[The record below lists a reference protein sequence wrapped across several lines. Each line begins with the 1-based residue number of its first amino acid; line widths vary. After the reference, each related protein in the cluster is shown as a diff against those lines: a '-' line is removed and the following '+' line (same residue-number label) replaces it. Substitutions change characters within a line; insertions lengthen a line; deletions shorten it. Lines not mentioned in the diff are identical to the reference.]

1 MKGTLL
7 LVHHSSL
14 VAHHFL
20 IVMHMLAV
28 VVGVL
33 LIVVILWDTFETIV
47 LPRRVSRRLRLTRI
61 FYVGTWAPVAEL
73 ARRVPPGKKRDRYLA
88 FYGPLS
94 LILLLLV
101 WALALVLAFGLLQ
114 WGAGALLHTPEAGPP
129 LGFGTYVYMSG
140 VILFTLGFGDVFPLD
155 AVGRLLAVVEA
166 GTGFGF
172 LAAVI
177 GYLPVLYQSFSRR
190 EVSISMLDARAGT
203 PPTAAELLRRHTEAS
218 HLEGVG
224 ELLKDWERW
233 AADLMESHLSYPV
246 LCYYRS
252 QHDNQSWL
260 ASLVC
265 VLDTCALV
273 MVGVDGA
280 HEWQAR
286 LTFAMARHA
295 LVDISQIFGTRPV
308 SFERERMSD
317 GELAHLRSALK
328 GWGLTL
334 RAGAD
339 ADDRLR
345 SLRRLYEPYANGLSC
360 HLLIPLPPW
369 LPDSAHADNWQ
380 TSAYDRSKTAAA
392 TDDEHE

>member
-1 MKGTLL
+1 MLHALAAAAG
-7 LVHHSSL
+7 
-14 VAHHFL
+14 VAV
-20 IVMHMLAV
+20 IV
-28 VVGVL
+28 VV
-33 LIVVILWDTFETIV
+33 LWDTFETIV
-47 LPRRVSRRLRLTRI
+47 LPRRVARRLRLTRL
-61 FYVGTWAPVAEL
+61 FYLWTWAPAAWL
-73 ARRVPPGKKRDRYLA
+73 ARRVPAGKRRDYYLA

-94 LILLLLV
+94 LILLLTV
-101 WALALVLAFGLLQ
+101 WALGLLLGFALLQ
-114 WGAGALLHTPEAGPP
+114 WAAHSRLHLPEEVPTE
-129 LGFGTYVYMSG
+129 FTTYLYMSG
-140 VILFTLGFGDVFPLD
+140 VTIFTLGFGDVFPLSPL
-155 AVGRLLAVVEA
+155 GRFLAVVEA

-203 PPTAAELLRRHTEAS
+203 PPAAAELLRRHAEAGR
-218 HLEGVG
+218 LDALGD
-224 ELLKDWERW
+224 LLHDWERW

-265 VLDTCALV
+265 VLDACALV
-273 MVGVDGA
+273 LVGVDGA

-286 LTFAMARHA
+286 ATFAMARHA

-308 SFERERMSD
+308 AFDGERMTAED
-317 GELAHLRSALK
+317 LASLRAALRRWGLHLRE
-328 GWGLTL
+328 
-334 RAGAD
+334 GAD

-345 SLRRLYEPYANGLSC
+345 SLRRLYEPYANALSC

-369 LPDSAHADNWQ
+369 LPDAARADNWQ
-380 TSAYDRSKTAAA
+380 TSAYDRKARAAA
-392 TDDEHE
+392 AASEDRHF

>member
-1 MKGTLL
+1 MLQL
-7 LVHHSSL
+7 
-14 VAHHFL
+14 
-20 IVMHMLAV
+20 LAV
-28 VVGVL
+28 VVGVIV
-33 LIVVILWDTFETIV
+33 IVVVLWDTFETIV
-47 LPRRVSRRLRLTRI
+47 LPRRVARRLRLTRI
-61 FYVGTWAPVAEL
+61 FYVGTWAPVAGL
-73 ARRVPPGKKRDRYLA
+73 ARRVPAGKKRDRYLA

-101 WALALVLAFGLLQ
+101 WALGLLLAFGLLQ
-114 WGAGALLHTPEAGPP
+114 WGIGSLLHTPEGGPP
-129 LGFGTYVYMSG
+129 LRFGTYVYMSG
-140 VILFTLGFGDVFPLD
+140 VIFFTLGFGDVFPLD

-203 PPTAAELLRRHTEAS
+203 PPTAVELLRRHAEAG

-308 SFERERMSD
+308 AFERERMTD
-317 GELAHLRSALK
+317 EELASLRAALR
-328 GWGLTL
+328 GWGLQL

-345 SLRRLYEPYANGLSC
+345 SLRRLYEPYANGLAC
-360 HLLIPLPPW
+360 HLLIQLPPW
-369 LPDSAHADNWQ
+369 LPAHARADNWQ
-380 TSAYDRSKTAAA
+380 TSAYDRRATVSAAA
-392 TDDEHE
+392 VEEEYH

>member
-1 MKGTLL
+1 M
-7 LVHHSSL
+7 
-14 VAHHFL
+14 
-20 IVMHMLAV
+20 MHLLAV

-47 LPRRVSRRLRLTRI
+47 LPRRVTRRLRLTRL
-61 FYVGTWAPVAEL
+61 FYVGTWAPVAGL

-101 WALALVLAFGLLQ
+101 WVVGLLLAF
-114 WGAGALLHTPEAGPP
+114 ALLHWGVGSQLQTPETATP
-129 LGFGTYVYMSG
+129 GFGIYAYMSG
-140 VILFTLGFGDVFPLD
+140 VIFFTLGFGDVFPLD
-155 AVGRLLAVVEA
+155 AFGRTLSVIEV

-203 PPTAAELLRRHTEAS
+203 PPTAAELLRRHAEAG
-218 HLEGVG
+218 HLEGIG

-273 MVGVDGA
+273 MVGVNGA

-308 SFERERMSD
+308 SFERERMTEE
-317 GELAHLRSALK
+317 ELAHLRSALK

-369 LPDSAHADNWQ
+369 LPAHARADNWQ
-380 TSAYDRSKTAAA
+380 TSAYDRRAAVAAA
-392 TDDEHE
+392 VVEDEHRF

>member
-1 MKGTLL
+1 M
-7 LVHHSSL
+7 
-14 VAHHFL
+14 
-20 IVMHMLAV
+20 MHMLAA
-28 VVGVL
+28 VVGVVV
-33 LIVVILWDTFETIV
+33 IVVVLWDTFETIV
-47 LPRRVSRRLRLTRI
+47 LPRRVARRLRLTRI
-61 FYVGTWAPVAEL
+61 FYVGTWAPVAGL
-73 ARRVPPGKKRDRYLA
+73 ARRVPAGKKRDRYLA

-101 WALALVLAFGLLQ
+101 WALGLLLAFGLLQ
-114 WGAGALLHTPEAGPP
+114 WGVGSLLHTPGEAMAP
-129 LGFGTYVYMSG
+129 GFGTYVYMSG
-140 VILFTLGFGDVFPLD
+140 VIIFTLGFGDVFPLD
-155 AVGRLLAVVEA
+155 GVGRVLAVVEA

-203 PPTAAELLRRHTEAS
+203 PPTAVELLRRHAEAGRLDS
-218 HLEGVG
+218 VG
-224 ELLKDWERW
+224 ELLNDWEHW

-308 SFERERMSD
+308 SFERERMTD
-317 GELAHLRSALK
+317 EELALLRAALRD
-328 GWGLTL
+328 WGLQL

-369 LPDSAHADNWQ
+369 LPAHARADNWQ
-380 TSAYDRSKTAAA
+380 TSAYDRLAPNASAVVE
-392 TDDEHE
+392 DEHRF

>member
-1 MKGTLL
+1 MQA
-7 LVHHSSL
+7 
-14 VAHHFL
+14 VAV
-20 IVMHMLAV
+20 IVGAV
-28 VVGVL
+28 VIL
-33 LIVVILWDTFETIV
+33 VILWDTFETIV

-61 FYVGTWAPVAEL
+61 FYVGTWAPMSAL

-94 LILLLLV
+94 LILLLFV
-101 WALALVLAFGLLQ
+101 WAVGLLFAFGLVQ
-114 WGAGALLHTPEAGPP
+114 WGVGSVLHTPEGDQ
-129 LGFGTYVYMSG
+129 GFWPHVYMSG
-140 VILFTLGFGDVFPLD
+140 VILFTLGFGDVVPLD
-155 AVGRLLAVVEA
+155 ATGRVLAVVEA

-203 PPTAAELLRRHTEAS
+203 PPTAAELLRRHAEAGS
-218 HLEGVG
+218 LNTIGKVLE
-224 ELLKDWERW
+224 DWERW

-286 LTFAMARHA
+286 LTFAIARHA
-295 LVDISQIFGTRPV
+295 LVDISQIFNTRPV
-308 SFERERMSD
+308 TFDRERMPD
-317 GELAHLRSALK
+317 EDLKALRAALK
-328 GWGLTL
+328 RWGLGL
-334 RAGAD
+334 REGAD
-339 ADDRLR
+339 ADRRLR
-345 SLRRLYEPYANGLSC
+345 ALRRMYEPYANGLSC
-360 HLLIPLPPW
+360 HLLLPLPPW
-369 LPDSAHADNWQ
+369 LPDSARVDNWQ
-380 TSAYDRSKTAAA
+380 TSAFERRDVTAAA
-392 TDDEHE
+392 GEAGHAQ

>member
-1 MKGTLL
+1 
-7 LVHHSSL
+7 
-14 VAHHFL
+14 
-20 IVMHMLAV
+20 
-28 VVGVL
+28 
-33 LIVVILWDTFETIV
+33 
-47 LPRRVSRRLRLTRI
+47 
-61 FYVGTWAPVAEL
+61 
-73 ARRVPPGKKRDRYLA
+73 
-88 FYGPLS
+88 
-94 LILLLLV
+94 
-101 WALALVLAFGLLQ
+101 
-114 WGAGALLHTPEAGPP
+114 
-129 LGFGTYVYMSG
+129 MSG
-140 VILFTLGFGDVFPLD
+140 VIFFTLGFGDVFPLD
-155 AVGRLLAVVEA
+155 AVGRTLSVVEV

-203 PPTAAELLRRHTEAS
+203 PPTAAEMLRRHAEAGR
-218 HLEGVG
+218 LDALGG
-224 ELLKDWERW
+224 LLGDWERW

-280 HEWQAR
+280 HGWQAR

-308 SFERERMSD
+308 VFDRERMTGD
-317 GELAHLRSALK
+317 ELAQLRAALER
-328 GWGLTL
+328 WGLTL

-369 LPDSAHADNWQ
+369 LPDAARADNWQ
-380 TSAYDRSKTAAA
+380 TSAFDRSAPSARNA
-392 TDDEHE
+392 DEHF

>member
-1 MKGTLL
+1 
-7 LVHHSSL
+7 
-14 VAHHFL
+14 
-20 IVMHMLAV
+20 MHLLAV

-47 LPRRVSRRLRLTRI
+47 LPRRVTRRLRLTRL
-61 FYVGTWAPVAEL
+61 FYVGTWAPVAGL

-101 WALALVLAFGLLQ
+101 WVVGLLLAF
-114 WGAGALLHTPEAGPP
+114 ALLHWGVGSRLQMPETAAP
-129 LGFGTYVYMSG
+129 GFGMDVYMSG
-140 VILFTLGFGDVFPLD
+140 VIFFTLGFGDVFPLD
-155 AVGRLLAVVEA
+155 AFGRTLSVIEV

-203 PPTAAELLRRHTEAS
+203 PPTAAELLRRHAEAG
-218 HLEGVG
+218 HLEGIG

-273 MVGVDGA
+273 MVGVNGA

-308 SFERERMSD
+308 SFERERMTEE
-317 GELAHLRSALK
+317 ELAHLRSALK

-369 LPDSAHADNWQ
+369 LPAHARADNWQ
-380 TSAYDRSKTAAA
+380 TSAYDRRAEVAAA
-392 TDDEHE
+392 VVEDEHRF

>member
-1 MKGTLL
+1 MHTL
-7 LVHHSSL
+7 
-14 VAHHFL
+14 A
-20 IVMHMLAV
+20 A

-47 LPRRVSRRLRLTRI
+47 LPRRVARRLRLTRL
-61 FYVGTWAPVAEL
+61 FYVGTWAPVAGL

-88 FYGPLS
+88 YYGPLS

-101 WALALVLAFGLLQ
+101 WVAGLLLAF
-114 WGAGALLHTPEAGPP
+114 ALLHWGVDSQLQTPGSAAA
-129 LGFGTYVYMSG
+129 GFGTYVYMSG
-140 VILFTLGFGDVFPLD
+140 VIFFTLGFGDVFPLD
-155 AVGRLLAVVEA
+155 AFGRALSVVEV

-203 PPTAAELLRRHTEAS
+203 PPTAAELLRRHAEAG

-224 ELLKDWERW
+224 ELLRDWERW
-233 AADLMESHLSYPV
+233 AADLMESHLYYPV

-252 QHDNQSWL
+252 QHDDQSWL

-265 VLDTCALV
+265 VLDACALV

-308 SFERERMSD
+308 SFERERMTD
-317 GELAHLRSALK
+317 EELAHLRSALK

-369 LPDSAHADNWQ
+369 LPERARADNWQ
-380 TSAYDRSKTAAA
+380 TSAYDRRARGAAA
-392 TDDEHE
+392 VNQDEHQF

>member
-1 MKGTLL
+1 ML
-7 LVHHSSL
+7 H
-14 VAHHFL
+14 
-20 IVMHMLAV
+20 ILAV
-28 VVGVL
+28 AVGV
-33 LIVVILWDTFETIV
+33 VVIVLILGDTFETIV
-47 LPRRVSRRLRLTRI
+47 LPRRVTRRVRLTRL
-61 FYVGTWAPVAEL
+61 FYLWTWAPIAGL

-101 WALALVLAFGLLQ
+101 WAVGLLVAFGLLQ
-114 WGAGALLHTPEAGPP
+114 WGVGTLLHVPEDGAHG
-129 LGFGTYVYMSG
+129 LRTYVYMSG
-140 VILFTLGFGDVFPLD
+140 VIIFTLGFGDVFPLD
-155 AVGRLLAVVEA
+155 GVGRFLAVVEA

-203 PPTAAELLRRHTEAS
+203 PPTAAELLRRHAEAGRFD
-218 HLEGVG
+218 GVV
-224 ELLKDWERW
+224 ELLKDWEHW

-260 ASLVC
+260 AALVC

-273 MVGVDGA
+273 MVGVDGT

-308 SFERERMSD
+308 AFERQRMGD
-317 GELAHLRSALK
+317 EELAALRAALR
-328 GWGLTL
+328 GWGLNL

-369 LPDSAHADNWQ
+369 LPDHARADNWQ
-380 TSAYDRSKTAAA
+380 TSAYDRGARALGAPAAGA
-392 TDDEHE
+392 VEDEHQF

>member
-1 MKGTLL
+1 M
-7 LVHHSSL
+7 
-14 VAHHFL
+14 
-20 IVMHMLAV
+20 MHLLAV

-47 LPRRVSRRLRLTRI
+47 LPRRVTRRLRLTRL
-61 FYVGTWAPVAEL
+61 FYVGTWAPVAGL

-101 WALALVLAFGLLQ
+101 WVVGLLLAF
-114 WGAGALLHTPEAGPP
+114 ALLHWGVGSQLQTPETATP
-129 LGFGTYVYMSG
+129 GFGIYAYMSG
-140 VILFTLGFGDVFPLD
+140 VIFFTLGFGDVFPLD
-155 AVGRLLAVVEA
+155 AFGRTLSVIEV

-203 PPTAAELLRRHTEAS
+203 PPTAAELLRRHAEAG
-218 HLEGVG
+218 HLEGIG

-273 MVGVDGA
+273 MVGVNGA

-308 SFERERMSD
+308 SFERERMTEE
-317 GELAHLRSALK
+317 ELAHLRSALK

-369 LPDSAHADNWQ
+369 LPAHARADNWQ
-380 TSAYDRSKTAAA
+380 TSAYDRRAEVAAA
-392 TDDEHE
+392 VVEDEHRF

>member
-1 MKGTLL
+1 
-7 LVHHSSL
+7 
-14 VAHHFL
+14 
-20 IVMHMLAV
+20 MHILAV
-28 VVGVL
+28 VVGVIGVV
-33 LIVVILWDTFETIV
+33 LILGDTFETIV
-47 LPRRVSRRLRLTRI
+47 LPRRVTRRVRLTRL
-61 FYVGTWAPVAEL
+61 FYVWTWAPIAGL

-101 WALALVLAFGLLQ
+101 WAFGLLLAFGLLQ
-114 WGAGALLHTPEAGPP
+114 WGLGTLLHVPEDGAHG
-129 LGFGTYVYMSG
+129 LWTYVYMSG
-140 VILFTLGFGDVFPLD
+140 VIVFTLGFGDVYPLD
-155 AVGRLLAVVEA
+155 TLGRFLAVVEA

-203 PPTAAELLRRHTEAS
+203 PPTAAELLRRHVEAA

-224 ELLKDWERW
+224 ELLKDWEHW

-308 SFERERMSD
+308 AFERERMND
-317 GELAHLRSALK
+317 AELASLRSALK
-328 GWGLTL
+328 GWGLNL

-369 LPDSAHADNWQ
+369 LPDHARADNWQ
-380 TSAYDRSKTAAA
+380 TSAYDRRALAGVTPAAA
-392 TDDEHE
+392 AVEDEHRL

>member
-1 MKGTLL
+1 M
-7 LVHHSSL
+7 
-14 VAHHFL
+14 
-20 IVMHMLAV
+20 MHTLAV
-28 VVGVL
+28 VVGAL
-33 LIVVILWDTFETIV
+33 SIVVILWDTFETIV
-47 LPRRVSRRLRLTRI
+47 LPRRVSRRLRLTRL
-61 FYVGTWAPVAEL
+61 FYVGTWAPAAGL
-73 ARRVPPGKKRDRYLA
+73 ARRVPAGKQRDRYLA

-94 LILLLLV
+94 LLLLLLV
-101 WALALVLAFGLLQ
+101 WVVGLLLAF
-114 WGAGALLHTPEAGPP
+114 ALLHWGVDSRLQTPGAEAA
-129 LGFGTYVYMSG
+129 GFGTYVYMSG
-140 VILFTLGFGDVFPLD
+140 VIFFTLGFGDVFPLG
-155 AVGRLLAVVEA
+155 AFGRALSVIEV

-203 PPTAAELLRRHTEAS
+203 PPTAAELLRRHAEAG

-280 HEWQAR
+280 HPWQAR

-308 SFERERMSD
+308 SFERERMTD
-317 GELAHLRSALK
+317 EELAALRSALK

-369 LPDSAHADNWQ
+369 LPEHARADNWQ
-380 TSAYDRSKTAAA
+380 TSAYDRRALPTASAA
-392 TDDEHE
+392 TVVEDEHQF